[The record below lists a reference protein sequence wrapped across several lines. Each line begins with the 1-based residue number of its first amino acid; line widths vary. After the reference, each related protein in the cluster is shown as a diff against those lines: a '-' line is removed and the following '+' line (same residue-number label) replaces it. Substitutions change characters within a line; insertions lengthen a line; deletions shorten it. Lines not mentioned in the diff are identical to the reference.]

1 MLKTYVR
8 LVFLYGGIFEM
19 HKMLGLGDVWIL
31 LAMLGNIA
39 VTVFAVIYGA
49 LTWNAEDGDNEDDE
63 VKK

>member
-1 MLKTYVR
+1 
-8 LVFLYGGIFEM
+8 M
-19 HKMLGLGDVWIL
+19 HKILGLGDVWIM

-49 LTWNAEDGDNEDDE
+49 ITWNAKDDE